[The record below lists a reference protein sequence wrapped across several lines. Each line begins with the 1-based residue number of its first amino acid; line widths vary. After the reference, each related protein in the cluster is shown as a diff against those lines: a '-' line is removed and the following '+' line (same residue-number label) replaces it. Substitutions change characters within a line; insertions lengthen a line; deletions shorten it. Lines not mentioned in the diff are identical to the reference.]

1 MTGGTVT
8 LTCSLTL
15 PRGVTDT
22 PDFQWEGP
30 GGVTLTPAASMTS
43 GQTVSSDLPLN
54 EITTYQAG
62 QYTCTATLRGS
73 INTSTTITVES
84 EFKSVVMG
92 ITDATCSAVPTP
104 TPFIRMSGSFV
115 AGTISNLTCNYTLSQ
130 SVDTAVSASAVW
142 TVNGTAVATSE
153 DGGHNIIS
161 SDGLSLVFSPLT
173 TSDTGRYTC
182 TLTLTASP
190 QTPHVTVQGPAM
202 QSPEKIISVQSEAYH
217 FTSLVILYDLSVCL
231 SACC

>member
-1 MTGGTVT
+1 MAGDTVT
-8 LTCSLTL
+8 LTCSVTL
-15 PRGVTDT
+15 PHGVTDT

-30 GGVTLTPAASMTS
+30 GGVILTPADSMTS
-43 GQTVSSDLPLN
+43 GQTVSSDLPFN
-54 EITTYQAG
+54 EITTSQAG

-130 SVDTAVSASAVW
+130 SVDTALSASAVW

-153 DGGHNIIS
+153 DGGRIS

-202 QSPEKIISVQSEAYH
+202 QSLEKIISVQSEAYH
-217 FTSLVILYDLSVCL
+217 FLHVHLFSHTI
-231 SACC
+231 